1 MGRRVTC
8 GHHHSLGRGGGH
20 PKKRAEDAIFQNV
33 FVMPGVMT
41 IRHDF
46 FDALNGFDEDLAG
59 YEDDDLFVRSLAAG
73 RLRYVPASTLLWRI
87 HPTSASHTQRM
98 VESGLRYWRKLM
110 DRFATGEGSTVIARQ
125 LTLRFTRIFLSDA
138 SRQLLAGD
146 PLYERNLEAAETLMR
161 HLGVVDRAAFAA
173 TRWGW
178 RGDVVPCPLCPL
190 LVSERAQ
197 RLTRFLLLPRY
208 SFTESHQLQ
217 RIGGYTWSI
226 LRKGLWSP
234 SRTCS
239 ARSRAVAG

>member
-1 MGRRVTC
+1 MTRGSITPLAEAVGTRRSGWRT
-8 GHHHSLGRGGGH
+8 R
-20 PKKRAEDAIFQNV
+20 IFQNV

-73 RLRYVPASTLLWRI
+73 RLRYVPAATLLWRI
-87 HPTSASHTQRM
+87 HSTSASHTERM

-110 DRFATGEGSTVIARQ
+110 DRFATGEESTVMARRI
-125 LTLRFTRIFLSDA
+125 TLRFTRIFLSDA

-146 PLYERNLEAAETLMR
+146 PLYKRNLEAAETLMR

-178 RGDVVPCPLCPL
+178 RRTSFAARCARSWYPERAAGGDVVLTP
-190 LVSERAQ
+190 VQESRSEG
-197 RLTRFLLLPRY
+197 
-208 SFTESHQLQ
+208 HQL
-217 RIGGYTWSI
+217 R
-226 LRKGLWSP
+226 
-234 SRTCS
+234 
-239 ARSRAVAG
+239 ARRR